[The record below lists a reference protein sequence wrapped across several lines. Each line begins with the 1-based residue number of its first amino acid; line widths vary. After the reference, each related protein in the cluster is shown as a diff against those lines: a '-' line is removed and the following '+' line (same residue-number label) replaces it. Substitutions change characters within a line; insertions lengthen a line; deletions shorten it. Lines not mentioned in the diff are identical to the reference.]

1 MRVVTQDLM
10 HEERGPTRIKTT
22 LYDLIDAIRTELSA
36 DEDELVVAT
45 VLHLMKSGRIRFLGE
60 QERYN

>member
-1 MRVVTQDLM
+1 MRVVTQDAT
-10 HEERGPTRIKTT
+10 HQEREPAMIRTT

-45 VLHLMKSGRIRFLGE
+45 VLHLIKSGRLRFLRQ
-60 QERYN
+60 QEHYN